1 MGILMVLIGKDLRLL
16 LRDRLALA
24 LMFLAPV
31 LVITAAGLSL
41 STLYSTRVH
50 LFPVVDRDG
59 SELARRFVEALAESS
74 DLELVEV
81 DEAEAR
87 RLVSETPR
95 AGAALVIPDTFA
107 SEDASLT
114 LWIDPVKYLEVLEV
128 RAAVE
133 RARAGLVTSRVASRI
148 AVVEVLTYAG
158 EEVDLEAL
166 GKDAAELAARL
177 AEKSVPL
184 EQASVYG
191 GPTGYNT
198 FDQNVPGFSL
208 TFLLLGMLFGV
219 GLGVVDE
226 REWGTLARLAAGPVS
241 PAKLV
246 TGKML
251 SRFLLGVCQMVV
263 LFIIGYVAFGISLGP
278 SLVALALVVVAATFA
293 SASVG
298 LLAAAIAPSRDAVLP
313 MGTIA
318 VVAMAAIGGCWWPI
332 TIEPPWLQQV
342 AHVFPTAWAMNA
354 FNDLMLRQRDAT
366 AILPAVVALF
376 AFGIGYATL
385 GAFFLRR
392 AHAS

>member
-107 SEDASLT
+107 SDDASLT